1 MNFSIDCCCNRKTK
15 KNHEMSNL
23 RKEDEIIFANN
34 LTDIYEL
41 VMTPCDNS
49 PEMETVYPMLTL
61 PPVVPSPKRK
71 NVYINFFEDNSPVTP
86 RTPDANSNTFN
97 VMIPKGSDLYVN
109 YEKVNNFM

>member
-1 MNFSIDCCCNRKTK
+1 MNFSIDCCCNRKVK

-23 RKEDEIIFANN
+23 KKEDSIIFANN
-34 LTDIYEL
+34 LSDIYEL

-49 PEMETVYPMLTL
+49 PEMPETTENNVSVQ
-61 PPVVPSPKRK
+61 PPTKRK

-86 RTPDANSNTFN
+86 RTPDANSNTLH

-109 YEKVNNFM
+109 YEKVNNFT

>member
-1 MNFSIDCCCNRKTK
+1 MNFPIDCCCNRKIK

-23 RKEDEIIFANN
+23 KKEDSIIFADN
-34 LTDIYEL
+34 LSDIYEL

-49 PEMETVYPMLTL
+49 PEMPENNVSVQ
-61 PPVVPSPKRK
+61 PPTKRK

-86 RTPDANSNTFN
+86 RTPDANSNTFH

-109 YEKVNNFM
+109 Y